1 MCIRDRLNVPTY
13 AVLIKEDISEAV
25 SPMKKELL
33 ESADKAIERIRALLS
48 EVTEEGDKVIIVG
61 VGNTMGIGQ

>member
-1 MCIRDRLNVPTY
+1 VKVPIY
-13 AVLIKEDISEAV
+13 AVLIKEDVSEAI

-33 ESADKAIERIRALLS
+33 RSAEEAIERVRALMK
-48 EVTEEGDKVIIVG
+48 EVTDEGDAVIIVG